1 MATGWH
7 KKQHLWKTN
16 TTISSR
22 NLVEF
27 CMNVLLATFFFLDF
41 FLLNTVEGISA
52 DHENRI
58 LKEVISKYSNSV
70 RPSVREDE
78 TVNFT
83 LDITFNNIIDVDEK
97 NQILTTSIW
106 VRQFWTNPLTSWN
119 ESQYGG
125 LKELIIDSNKVWQP
139 DTVLYN
145 NVYAEYSGRLDAIKT
160 RVRLSHNGFTYW
172 AAPFIFKTLCR
183 INVADFPFD
192 TQICKLT
199 FGCWQYNGNEVNI
212 RNTKKIAAIA
222 STRVENGEWEVL
234 KVLIERKEVFYKC
247 CPNQPYPEISFI
259 IHMKRR
265 PLFYV
270 VNLVIPNILISL
282 LAFFSFFI
290 PVECGERIS
299 FVITVLLSM
308 TVFMLLVA
316 ESIPPTSDA
325 VPVIGIY
332 YTFSIFEV
340 FLALLATGVSL
351 KINYSYMFGDGLSP
365 KLRRILFKVIG
376 PCFGF
381 DVAHLLDQGKKATK
395 ASFSRIDC
403 CGKSHPS
410 NGDEELDRVMYSEPL
425 CDTRS
430 RKSNNN
436 GSIINKFK
444 FLEKNDNKSH
454 VSSTNS
460 EDVGEL
466 LALSPSTKRCYHQ
479 HHLHNCAFD
488 DVVDGSGNQRTNQ
501 EQKMAESKL
510 AASIIDHLFLWI
522 FVGTYVISSVL
533 ILIIPL
539 MNLYKH
545 A

>member
-1 MATGWH
+1 M
-7 KKQHLWKTN
+7 
-16 TTISSR
+16 
-22 NLVEF
+22 
-27 CMNVLLATFFFLDF
+27 
-41 FLLNTVEGISA
+41 
-52 DHENRI
+52 
-58 LKEVISKYSNSV
+58 
-70 RPSVREDE
+70 
-78 TVNFT
+78 
-83 LDITFNNIIDVDEK
+83 
-97 NQILTTSIW
+97 
-106 VRQFWTNPLTSWN
+106 
-119 ESQYGG
+119 
-125 LKELIIDSNKVWQP
+125 
-139 DTVLYN
+139 
-145 NVYAEYSGRLDAIKT
+145 T

-172 AAPFIFKTLCR
+172 AAPFIFKTLCK

-199 FGCWQYNGNEVNI
+199 FGSWQYNGNEVNI
-212 RNTKKIAAIA
+212 INSKKIGSIA

-270 VNLVIPNILISL
+270 VNLVLPNILISL

-365 KLRRILFKVIG
+365 RLRKILFNVIG

-381 DVAHLLDQGKKATK
+381 DVAKLLDQGKKETK
-395 ASFSRIDC
+395 TSFSCLDC
-403 CGKSHPS
+403 CGGKSQS
-410 NGDEELDRVMYSEPL
+410 ANDDEELDRVMYSEPL

-430 RKSNNN
+430 RKFNNN

-444 FLEKNDNKSH
+444 FMEKNDNKSQ

-460 EDVGEL
+460 ECVGERL
-466 LALSPSTKRCYHQ
+466 TLSPSTRRCYHQ
-479 HHLHNCAFD
+479 HHLQNCGSPFD
-488 DVVDGSGNQRTNQ
+488 DVDGEGNQRSNQ
-501 EQKMAESKL
+501 EQKMVESKL
-510 AASIIDHLFLWI
+510 AASIIDRLFLWI
-522 FVGTYVISSVL
+522 FVGAYLISSVL
-533 ILIIPL
+533 ILIIPI
-539 MNLYKH
+539 MNLKKY